1 MLLRRIS
8 ASGILALMAT
18 LFSLYMVPTAQ
29 AQPQNAPDADI
40 KQFRDWEVRCP
51 KGGGNDAHCT
61 MTQLVNSPSS
71 NRPVMRVV
79 VAYPPEGSDPVMV
92 FLLPLG
98 VRLAPGMQLQVD
110 NGKEI
115 PFPYQV
121 CMDDAC
127 RADLPLQ
134 GQLLSQLRGGT
145 KATVSMF
152 DPNGK
157 RLDTNIS
164 LLGFTDATRA
174 ITP

>member
-18 LFSLYMVPTAQ
+18 LFFVYMVPAAQ
-29 AQPQNAPDADI
+29 AQPQNAPNADI

-51 KGGGNDAHCT
+51 RGGGNDAHCT

-145 KATVSMF
+145 KAKVSLF

-174 ITP
+174 IMP